1 MLDVPHVPDAPHAPH
16 APHAPDAHQR
26 AILSVR
32 GLSRRFGGLQ
42 AVNALDLEV
51 HQGRLLALIGPN
63 GAGKSTT
70 VNLLAGVL
78 APSAGSITLAGA
90 DITGRPSHAVA
101 RAGLVRTF
109 QNGRLFT
116 RLPVL
121 ENVLV
126 GADARFASG
135 FFSSLVR
142 SPRFRAEERAMRERA
157 MALLGDLGL
166 AADAHR
172 EVREL
177 PYGKQRKIEIAR
189 ALILEPRVLMLDE
202 PAAGLN
208 SGEVEE
214 LIAYVHGLRARGL
227 SILLIEHNM
236 GLVMRL
242 ADRIAVLNFGQLI
255 ADGTPADVR
264 NSEAVIE
271 AYLGRRQAGQ
281 AATAAPAGAAAAQ
294 RPASLA
300 GQAPA

>member
-1 MLDVPHVPDAPHAPH
+1 MAESTMSLPESGN
-16 APHAPDAHQR
+16 
-26 AILSVR
+26 ILTVR
-32 GLSRRFGGLQ
+32 GLSRHFGGLQ
-42 AVNALDLEV
+42 AVNEVNLDLPT
-51 HQGRLLALIGPN
+51 GRLLALIGPN

-78 APSAGSITLAGA
+78 SPSAGSVSLDGQ
-90 DITGRPSHAVA
+90 DLTGKPSHAVA

-116 RLPVL
+116 RLSVM

-126 GADARFASG
+126 GADARFRSG
-135 FFSSLVR
+135 FWSAVVR
-142 SPRFRAEERAMRERA
+142 SPGFRAEERAIRA
-157 MALLGDLGL
+157 RAQQLLTDLGL
-166 AADAHR
+166 ANDAQR

-214 LIAYVHGLRARGL
+214 LIAYVSGLRTRGL

-255 ADGTPADVR
+255 ADGAPAEVR
-264 NSEAVIE
+264 ATEAVIE
-271 AYLGRRQAGQ
+271 AYLGRRKERH
-281 AATAAPAGAAAAQ
+281 AAA
-294 RPASLA
+294 
-300 GQAPA
+300 

>member
-1 MLDVPHVPDAPHAPH
+1 MVDVDGVANTHTPPGN
-16 APHAPDAHQR
+16 
-26 AILSVR
+26 ILTVR

-42 AVNALDLEV
+42 AVSALDLDLP
-51 HQGRLLALIGPN
+51 QGTLLALIGPN

-78 APSAGSITLAGA
+78 APSTGRITLGTQ
-90 DITGRPSHAVA
+90 DLTGRPAHAVA

-116 RLPVL
+116 RLSVL

-126 GADARFASG
+126 GADTRYRSG
-135 FFSSLVR
+135 FWGAVLR
-142 SPRFRAEERAMRERA
+142 SPASRAEQRAQRERA
-157 MALLGDLGL
+157 LELLAELGL
-166 AADAHR
+166 AGDAQR

-189 ALILEPRVLMLDE
+189 ALILQPQVLMLDE

-214 LIAYVHGLRARGL
+214 LIAYVSGLRAKGL

-255 ADGTPADVR
+255 ADGAPAEVR
-264 NSEAVIE
+264 ANEAVIE
-271 AYLGRRQAGQ
+271 AYLGRRKN
-281 AATAAPAGAAAAQ
+281 AAPAATKASHAA
-294 RPASLA
+294 L
-300 GQAPA
+300 

>member
-1 MLDVPHVPDAPHAPH
+1 MADADVVTNTGTTPAN
-16 APHAPDAHQR
+16 
-26 AILSVR
+26 ILTVR

-42 AVNALDLEV
+42 AVSALDLDLP
-51 HQGRLLALIGPN
+51 QGTLLALIGPN

-78 APSAGSITLAGA
+78 APSTGRITLGTQ
-90 DITGRPSHAVA
+90 DLTGRPAHAVA

-116 RLPVL
+116 RLSVL
-121 ENVLV
+121 DNVLV
-126 GADARFASG
+126 GADARYQCG
-135 FFSSLVR
+135 FWGSVLR
-142 SPRFRAEERAMRERA
+142 SPASRAEQRAQRERA
-157 MALLGDLGL
+157 LELLAGLGL
-166 AADAHR
+166 AGDAQR

-189 ALILEPRVLMLDE
+189 ALIMQPQVLMLDE

-214 LIAYVHGLRARGL
+214 LIAYVSALRAKGL

-255 ADGTPADVR
+255 ADGAPAEVR
-264 NSEAVIE
+264 ANEAVIE
-271 AYLGRRQAGQ
+271 AYLGRRKV
-281 AATAAPAGAAAAQ
+281 AGAAVATVSTKASHAA
-294 RPASLA
+294 L
-300 GQAPA
+300 

>member
-1 MLDVPHVPDAPHAPH
+1 MRDAKTDMQTAVQTDMPTNVPAGN
-16 APHAPDAHQR
+16 
-26 AILSVR
+26 ILTVR

-42 AVNALDLEV
+42 AVNDLDLDLP
-51 HQGRLLALIGPN
+51 QGRLLALIGPN

-78 APSAGSITLAGA
+78 QPSSGSVVLGGH
-90 DITGRPSHAVA
+90 DLTGQPAHAVA

-109 QNGRLFT
+109 QNGRLFS
-116 RLPVL
+116 RLSVL

-126 GADARFASG
+126 GADARHRSG
-135 FFSSLVR
+135 FWASVLR
-142 SPRFRAEERAMRERA
+142 TRGARGEQRELRANAMQ
-157 MALLGDLGL
+157 LLAELGL
-166 AADAHR
+166 AGDAQR

-189 ALILEPRVLMLDE
+189 ALILQPTVLMLDE

-208 SGEVEE
+208 SGEVED
-214 LIAYVHGLRARGL
+214 LIAYVSGLRAKGL

-255 ADGTPADVR
+255 ADGEPATVR
-264 NSEAVIE
+264 ADEAVIE
-271 AYLGRRQAGQ
+271 AYLGRRK
-281 AATAAPAGAAAAQ
+281 TGAAAPTKVAH
-294 RPASLA
+294 AAL
-300 GQAPA
+300 